1 MVLGPVPR
9 PAESYR
15 LLLNHGVT
23 KLYHFTDRSSLPSI
37 QKNGLKSWVGL
48 AREGIEGRK
57 GSSALSRLLDQKKG
71 LGDFVRLCFTP
82 RHPMM
87 YVALTERRLEEAV
100 VLEVDLDVVL
110 QSGTLYSDTNAAS
123 SRAVVSGDPSVI
135 HFDVVSCSSL
145 FEVPFGLRP
154 FFQAEVLVPSLVAP
168 SLIHF
173 PLSVDLKPVLDSAVA
188 L

>member
-1 MVLGPVPR
+1 M
-9 PAESYR
+9 
-15 LLLNHGVT
+15 NHGIT

-37 QKNGLKSWVGL
+37 QKIGLKSWVGL
-48 AREGIEGRK
+48 ARDGIEGRK
-57 GSSALSRLLDQKKG
+57 GSSALSRLLDKKKG

-110 QSGTLYSDTNAAS
+110 QPGTLYSDINAAS
-123 SRAVVSGDPSVI
+123 SRAIVSGDPSVI
-135 HFDVVSCSSL
+135 RFDVVSCSSL

-168 SLIHF
+168 SFIHF
-173 PLSVDLKPVLDSAVA
+173 PLSVKPVLDCVA
-188 L
+188 LSGFSC